1 MLLKLYSDNPNRRD
15 ITRIADALADGQV
28 VVIPTDTIYAFA
40 CSINFKKSVERIA
53 ALKGFTVKQA
63 KYSLLCSS
71 LSMASEYI
79 RPLSKDCYQ
88 MLRSTL
94 PGPYTYILEAS
105 NGVPRHYTNA
115 DKTIGIRVPDNP
127 ICQAIIEAVGS
138 PLIATSVR
146 YLDKDIDEEPEY
158 ITNPELIEESFG
170 HKVDIVVDGGEGD
183 IQPSTVVDLTGD
195 DPTVLRYGKGD
206 YFNE

>member
-1 MLLKLYSDNPNRRD
+1 MLLKLYTENPNRRD
-15 ITRIADALADGQV
+15 ITHIADALANGQV

-40 CSINFKKSVERIA
+40 CSINFKKTVERIA

-63 KYSLLCSS
+63 KYSLLCSN

-79 RPLSKDCYQ
+79 RPLSKDYYQ
-88 MLRSTL
+88 ILRSTL

-105 NGVPRHYTNA
+105 NSVPRHYTNA
-115 DKTIGIRVPDNP
+115 DKTIGIRIPDNP
-127 ICQAIIEAVGS
+127 ICQAIIDALGA

-170 HKVDIVVDGGEGD
+170 HKVDMVVDGGEGNT
-183 IQPSTVVDLTGD
+183 QPSTVVDLSGD
-195 DPTVLRYGKGD
+195 EPVVLRQGKGE
-206 YFNE
+206 FEL